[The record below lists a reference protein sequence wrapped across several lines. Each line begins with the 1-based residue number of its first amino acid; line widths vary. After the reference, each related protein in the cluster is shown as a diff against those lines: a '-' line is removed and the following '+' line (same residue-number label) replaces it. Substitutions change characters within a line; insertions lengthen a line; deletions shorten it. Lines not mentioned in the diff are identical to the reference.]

1 MRIAVPYEDG
11 QVFQHFGHT
20 SQMKVYDIAGGKIVQ
35 EQLADASGSGHSALA
50 GFLADLQ
57 ADTVIC
63 GGIGAGAREA
73 LAREGT
79 GRRRDKGVSCRH
91 AGISGRR
98 AVRLFRQS
106 LRPRDLTSSPE
117 FYIIFSRVLYDKRPR
132 AVFGGD

>member
-11 QVFQHFGHT
+11 QIFQHFGHT
-20 SQMKVYDIAGGKIVQ
+20 SQMKVYDIADGKIIQ

-73 LAREGT
+73 LAQ
-79 GRRRDKGVSCRH
+79 
-91 AGISGRR
+91 AGIRLYGGVKGLAGDAIKAFLAGTLEYQADVQCSCSGNHC
-98 AVRLFRQS
+98 A
-106 LRPRDLTSSPE
+106 PG
-117 FYIIFSRVLYDKRPR
+117 I
-132 AVFGGD
+132 

>member
-73 LAREGT
+73 LAQ
-79 GRRRDKGVSCRH
+79 
-91 AGISGRR
+91 AGIRLYGGVTGNADD
-98 AVRLFRQS
+98 AVRSFLAGALNYSADVHCEHHEHHGRHGHCGEDKHGCS
-106 LRPRDLTSSPE
+106 GAGGCGG
-117 FYIIFSRVLYDKRPR
+117 VL
-132 AVFGGD
+132 